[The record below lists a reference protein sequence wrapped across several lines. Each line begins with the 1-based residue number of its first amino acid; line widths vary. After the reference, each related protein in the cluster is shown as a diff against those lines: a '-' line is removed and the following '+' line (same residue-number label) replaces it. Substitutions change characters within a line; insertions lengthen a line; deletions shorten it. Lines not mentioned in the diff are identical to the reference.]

1 MNDSRLSLRQR
12 AIRAGVAGGAA
23 LLLITGAAWHG
34 IAADQH
40 AAAKLATVTTPITHA
55 IAGGRD
61 SYADIVDVIAPAVV
75 TIRTEGKARMQPTQ
89 FEGQDDDFL
98 RRFFGDQFGQGN
110 GPRGPMTPRMPRGGK
125 QRALGSGVV
134 VTTDGYILTNDHVVE
149 GADAI
154 NVELTDG
161 RNLKAKLIGTD
172 KPSDLAVIKVS
183 GDFKALAL
191 GNSDSVKVG
200 DVVLAVGNPLGVG
213 QTVTMGII
221 SAKGRSTSV
230 GDGSYEDFLQTD
242 APINHG
248 NSGGALVS
256 TKGELVGINSQIL
269 SESGGNIGI
278 GFAIPV
284 NMAKNV
290 MEQLR
295 TKGKVTRSQLG
306 VTVQNVS
313 SEMASNLGLKQTG
326 GVIVSSVTSGSA
338 ADRAGVK
345 QGDVIESLNG
355 QHVTDINTLRN
366 RVAEAGPGAT
376 AELVIV
382 RDGAEK
388 HVSVKLDEANPERNV
403 KNARPGGESDSTSD
417 DKAALGVSVA
427 PLTPELAQR
436 LGAPKDASGLV
447 VQDVNPDGRAA
458 DAGIQQGDIIESV
471 NRQPVKTVDELRSAI
486 KKSTDKPTLLLI
498 NRQGNNVFVTVKPA
512 NG

>member
-1 MNDSRLSLRQR
+1 MATPTPLRSGTSCSRS
-12 AIRAGVAGGAA
+12 
-23 LLLITGAAWHG
+23 
-34 IAADQH
+34 
-40 AAAKLATVTTPITHA
+40 AT
-55 IAGGRD
+55 
-61 SYADIVDVIAPAVV
+61 
-75 TIRTEGKARMQPTQ
+75 
-89 FEGQDDDFL
+89 
-98 RRFFGDQFGQGN
+98 
-110 GPRGPMTPRMPRGGK
+110 
-125 QRALGSGVV
+125 
-134 VTTDGYILTNDHVVE
+134 
-149 GADAI
+149 
-154 NVELTDG
+154 
-161 RNLKAKLIGTD
+161 
-172 KPSDLAVIKVS
+172 
-183 GDFKALAL
+183 
-191 GNSDSVKVG
+191 
-200 DVVLAVGNPLGVG
+200 
-213 QTVTMGII
+213 
-221 SAKGRSTSV
+221 

-284 NMAKNV
+284 NMAKSV

-313 SEMASNLGLKQTG
+313 SEMASNLGLEQTG

-345 QGDVIESLNG
+345 QGDVIESFNG

-376 AELVIV
+376 ADLVIV
-382 RDGAEK
+382 RDGAEQ
-388 HVSVKLDEANPERNV
+388 HVSVKLDEANPGRNV

-458 DAGIQQGDIIESV
+458 DAGIQQGDIIQSV
-471 NRQPVKTVDELRSAI
+471 NRQPVKTVDDLRSAI
-486 KKSTDKPTLLLI
+486 KKMSDKPALLLI
-498 NRQGNNVFVTVKPA
+498 NRQGNNLFVTVKPA